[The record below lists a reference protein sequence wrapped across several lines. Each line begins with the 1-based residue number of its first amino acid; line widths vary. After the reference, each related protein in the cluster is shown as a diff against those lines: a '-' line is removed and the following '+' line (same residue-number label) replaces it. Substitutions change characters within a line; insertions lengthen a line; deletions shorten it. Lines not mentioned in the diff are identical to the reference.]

1 MNSSNG
7 LFLQFLPPEI
17 LIKTV
22 FPNLEPVD
30 LLNLSKTN
38 LWWKDKVRTYLV
50 DFVFNT
56 FQYSVMETPHSE
68 ATVATGT
75 KVLEAFENLDKEA
88 IIQDF
93 FPLLKLVH
101 LKIFQKINIF
111 WNRNVK
117 MFVENLM
124 INSENTTPYWQ
135 EKTEDWD
142 VLLYL
147 NAKHFERLNLNL
159 SWGRGCN
166 FWQVNVRGGKIVIK
180 TRNMNKTPNSLL
192 GLQGL
197 RPHSSTQKRG
207 IGIVDIDDSEV
218 LNY

>member
-30 LLNLSKTN
+30 LMNLSKTN

-56 FQYSVMETPHSE
+56 FQYSVMETQHSE

-101 LKIFQKINIF
+101 LKIFQKINVF

-124 INSENTTPYWQ
+124 INSENTTQYWQ

-180 TRNMNKTPNSLL
+180 TRNLNKTPNSLL